1 MEGYLTTNT
10 KNIYEI
16 ITGQWGYMLQNFK
29 VDAYQSIEKNQ
40 VVKQEMV

>member
-1 MEGYLTTNT
+1 MEGYLTT

-29 VDAYQSIEKNQ
+29 VYAYRIIENNQ
-40 VVKQEMV
+40 VEKQEMV